1 MDLIK
6 TKKDK
11 SQLHLLLKDHIPN
24 LAMKNEFQTQ
34 NFMLRLNRLEIVESN
49 LAGYEVDEGGVFL
62 LASITLKNLSN
73 EILSFSRNDLLVS
86 YDKESPYEAEE
97 YFDVE
102 NQLEDEIAL
111 KPNEEVKGKIVYI
124 IASNAKKITFR
135 YLDALDDE
143 KVKEDLNRVVSA
155 LQDSN
160 SDVIRLYHV
169 IQSNEVGIQNEW
181 YSDEAKLKGLQH
193 EVDNL
198 SKSID
203 AILEGNK
210 KFSGNSL

>member
-1 MDLIK
+1 MSMESDVIKSLKSKLADLTYILFTIGK
-6 TKKDK
+6 ELKLIIQK
-11 SQLHLLLKDHIPN
+11 S
-24 LAMKNEFQTQ
+24 
-34 NFMLRLNRLEIVESN
+34 
-49 LAGYEVDEGGVFL
+49 
-62 LASITLKNLSN
+62 
-73 EILSFSRNDLLVS
+73 
-86 YDKESPYEAEE
+86 
-97 YFDVE
+97 
-102 NQLEDEIAL
+102 
-111 KPNEEVKGKIVYI
+111 
-124 IASNAKKITFR
+124 
-135 YLDALDDE
+135 DDE

-181 YSDEAKLKGLQH
+181 YSDETKLKGLQH